1 MEMVVLD
8 DDVITLLQPDV
19 LKDCLLVFIY
29 FVFACSHTG
38 APDCLAYKYIRI
50 MCEHGVY
57 LKKWKRKIKKIKM
70 LCC

>member
-29 FVFACSHTG
+29 FVYAYSHTG
-38 APDCLAYKYIRI
+38 APD
-50 MCEHGVY
+50 
-57 LKKWKRKIKKIKM
+57 
-70 LCC
+70 